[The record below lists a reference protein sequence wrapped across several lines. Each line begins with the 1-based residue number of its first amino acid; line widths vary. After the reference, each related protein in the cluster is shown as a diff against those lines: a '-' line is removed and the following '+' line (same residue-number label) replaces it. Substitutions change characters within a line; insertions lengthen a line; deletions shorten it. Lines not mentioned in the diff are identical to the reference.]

1 MWLARRRS
9 LDDAIAHLTRYGPA
23 ASDQVHHHLL
33 ALRQLLDQ
41 EAEAFASLEAAAPDV
56 AQKPLP
62 LYAED
67 DDDTVISL
75 TDERSRR
82 SRQPT

>member
-9 LDDAIAHLTRYGPA
+9 VDDAVAHLTRYGPA
-23 ASDQVHHHLL
+23 ASDQVHHHLI

-41 EAEAFASLEAAAPDV
+41 EAEAFAVLEAAAPEVD
-56 AQKPLP
+56 QKPLP
-62 LYAED
+62 LYVED
-67 DDDTVISL
+67 DADRVISL

>member
-9 LDDAIAHLTRYGPA
+9 VDDAVAHLTRYGPA

-41 EAEAFASLEAAAPDV
+41 EAEAFAVLEAAAPEV

-62 LYAED
+62 LYGE